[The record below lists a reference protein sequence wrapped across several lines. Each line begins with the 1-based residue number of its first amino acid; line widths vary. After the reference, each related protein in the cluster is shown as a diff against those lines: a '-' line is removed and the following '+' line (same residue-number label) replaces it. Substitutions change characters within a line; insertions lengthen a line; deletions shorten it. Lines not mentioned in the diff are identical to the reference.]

1 MGTIMNTTSLLV
13 LAAGGLSL
21 LGSAVAEVSLP
32 AVMYRSNAVYSL
44 YEAAAAHAPGVIAAR
59 LSEGVAVNQP
69 DEQGNTALHIAAAAN
84 DNDIV
89 QMLLSGGADPMAKD
103 AQGRIPSELTMAEDC
118 RMNLARAEALRAQE
132 IALGE
137 SILSHDL
144 AAVQQGMRA
153 RLNPSA
159 FAGDGIH
166 TFLMLAVRENQPE
179 IVNALLAAGADAK
192 GVSPEQQYGILH
204 VAVQSGRAD
213 MIPALLAAGADPLHM
228 AANGATALH
237 DAVWNGDV
245 AAVRA
250 LLPAYKSCN
259 FIPSESGQ
267 PAPLGMAV
275 SRGNTALV
283 KLFLEAGCDPNVKG
297 TGKHRADDPVLHIA
311 AKSGKADIVKLLLEA
326 GADKTARNYDGQT
339 AVEVAAPEVADLLR

>member
-1 MGTIMNTTSLLV
+1 MGKIMNTTSLLA

-32 AVMYRSNAVYSL
+32 AVMYRSNGVYSL
-44 YEAAAAHAPGVIAAR
+44 YEAAAAHAPEVIAAR
-59 LSEGVAVNQP
+59 LSEGVAVNLP
-69 DEQGNTALHIAAAAN
+69 DEQGNTALHIAARAN
-84 DNDIV
+84 DNDCV
-89 QMLLSGGADPMAKD
+89 QRLLSGGADPMAKD
-103 AQGRIPSELTMAEDC
+103 AQGRIPSALTTDEGC

-137 SILSHDL
+137 SILRHDL
-144 AAVQQGMRA
+144 RAVHQAMRA

-159 FAGDGIH
+159 FAGDGVN

-179 IVNALLAAGADAK
+179 MVQALLSAGADVK
-192 GVSPEQQYGILH
+192 VVSPEGQYGILH
-204 VAVQSGRAD
+204 VAVQSRRAD
-213 MIPALLAAGADPLHM
+213 MIPALLAAGADPMHM

-237 DAVWNGDV
+237 DATWNGDG

-275 SRGNTALV
+275 SRGNAAVV
-283 KLFLEAGCDPNVKG
+283 KLFLDAGCDPNAKG
-297 TGKHRADDPVLHIA
+297 TGKHRADEPVLHTA
-311 AKSGKADIVKLLLEA
+311 AKTGNPAIVEMLLKA
-326 GADKTARNYDGQT
+326 GADKTARNMDGQT
-339 AVEVAAPEVADLLR
+339 AAEVAKPEVADLLR

>member
-1 MGTIMNTTSLLV
+1 MNTTSLLV

-44 YEAAAAHAPGVIAAR
+44 YEAAAVHAPEVIAAR
-59 LSEGVAVNQP
+59 LSEGTAVNLP

-84 DNDIV
+84 DNAIV
-89 QMLLSGGADPMAKD
+89 QMLLSGGADPMVKD
-103 AQGRIPSELTMAEDC
+103 AQGRIASELTTAEDC

-137 SILSHDL
+137 SISAHDL
-144 AAVQQGMRA
+144 DAVQQGMRA

-275 SRGNTALV
+275 SRGNAAIVT
-283 KLFLEAGCDPNVKG
+283 LFLEAGCNPNVKG
-297 TGKHRADDPVLHIA
+297 TGKHRADEPVLHTA
-311 AKSGKADIVKLLLEA
+311 AKAGNAAVVEMLLKA
-326 GADKTARNYDGQT
+326 GADKTARNMDGQT
-339 AVEVAAPEVADLLR
+339 AADVAAPNVADLLR